1 MLDKNKTYLVLNY
14 NGSPVAVST
23 RHESYFIPGGS
34 SESPASM
41 PLSVDEIVQINSN
54 SNVFKMGMLW
64 FEEQFQEEL
73 YKECRIRNWK
83 DILTDSEI
91 EDTILHPTLEKL
103 ERLLSIEN
111 EQYFERCYGIYIG
124 LKNSNHSIKQNVE
137 NVMLARR
144 KELRNRKYKTGILLT
159 KKETPVVSEKM
170 LKETQEKN
178 EKLTKEV
185 DELKAMVAQLLAAQ
199 QNSASAIVETET
211 TETKVKTETT
221 ADTTQ
226 EPKKATRGSPQK
238 ISYWRW

>member
-23 RHESYFIPGGS
+23 RHESYIIPGGS
-34 SESPASM
+34 SESPSSM

-54 SNVFKMGMLW
+54 SNVFKMGLLW
-64 FEEQFQEEL
+64 FEEEFQEDL

-83 DILTDSEI
+83 NILTDSEI
-91 EDTILHPTLEKL
+91 EDIILHPTLEKL
-103 ERLLSIEN
+103 ERLLAIEN

-159 KKETPVVSEKM
+159 KKETPAVSEEV
-170 LKETQEKN
+170 LKETQEQN
-178 EKLTKEV
+178 AKLTHEV

-199 QNSASAIVETET
+199 QNSAPATAEAENTDKDA
-211 TETKVKTETT
+211 ETKVT
-221 ADTTQ
+221 DTTQ
-226 EPKKATRGSPQK
+226 EPKRATRGRPKKNS
-238 ISYWRW
+238 

>member
-1 MLDKNKTYLVLNY
+1 MLDKNKTFLVLNY

-23 RHESYFIPGGS
+23 RHESYIIPGGS
-34 SESPASM
+34 SESPSSM

-54 SNVFKMGMLW
+54 SNVFKMGLLW
-64 FEEQFQEEL
+64 FEEEFQEDL

-83 DILTDSEI
+83 DILTDGEI
-91 EDTILHPTLEKL
+91 EDIILHPTLEKL
-103 ERLLSIEN
+103 EKLLLIEN

-159 KKETPVVSEKM
+159 KKEAPAVSEEL
-170 LKETQEKN
+170 LKETQEQN
-178 EKLTKEV
+178 AKLTHEV

-199 QNSASAIVETET
+199 QNSVPTTGQVFAT
-211 TETKVKTETT
+211 TETNTESETT
-221 ADTTQ
+221 TNVTQ
-226 EPKKATRGSPQK
+226 EPKKATRGRPKKNS
-238 ISYWRW
+238 

>member
-23 RHESYFIPGGS
+23 RHESYIIPGGS
-34 SESPASM
+34 SESPSSM

-54 SNVFKMGMLW
+54 SNVFKMGLLW
-64 FEEQFQEEL
+64 FEEEVQEEL
-73 YKECRIRNWK
+73 YKECRIRNWEN
-83 DILTDSEI
+83 ILRDKEI
-91 EDTILHPTLEKL
+91 EDIILHPTLEKL
-103 ERLLSIEN
+103 EKLLSIEN

-159 KKETPVVSEKM
+159 KKETSVVSEEV
-170 LKETQEKN
+170 LKETQEQN
-178 EKLTKEV
+178 VKLTKEV

-199 QNSASAIVETET
+199 QNSASATVETKPAEDSD
-211 TETKVKTETT
+211 KTETT
-221 ADTTQ
+221 DIVQ
-226 EPKKATRGSPQK
+226 EPKKATRGRPKKNS
-238 ISYWRW
+238 

>member
-23 RHESYFIPGGS
+23 RHESYIIPGGS
-34 SESPASM
+34 SESPSSM

-54 SNVFKMGMLW
+54 SNVFKMGLLW
-64 FEEQFQEEL
+64 FEEEVQEEL
-73 YKECRIRNWK
+73 YKECRIRNWEN
-83 DILTDSEI
+83 ILRDKEI
-91 EDTILHPTLEKL
+91 EDIILHPTLEKL
-103 ERLLSIEN
+103 EKLLSIEN

-159 KKETPVVSEKM
+159 KKETNVVSEEA
-170 LKETQEKN
+170 LKETQEQN
-178 EKLTKEV
+178 VKLTKEV

-199 QNSASAIVETET
+199 QNSASATVETKVTEEH
-211 TETKVKTETT
+211 TETKATDIV
-221 ADTTQ
+221 Q
-226 EPKKATRGSPQK
+226 EPKKASRGRPKKNS
-238 ISYWRW
+238 

>member
-14 NGSPVAVST
+14 SGSPVAVST
-23 RHESYFIPGGS
+23 RHESYVISGGN
-34 SESPASM
+34 SEEPASL
-41 PLSVDEIVQINSN
+41 PLSVDEIIQINSN
-54 SNVFKMGMLW
+54 SPVFKIGLLW
-64 FEEQFQEEL
+64 FEEEFQEEL

-83 DILTDSEI
+83 DILKNKEI
-91 EDTILHPTLEKL
+91 EDIILHPTLEKL

-144 KELRNRKYKTGILLT
+144 KELRNRKHKTGILLT
-159 KKETPVVSEKM
+159 KKETPAVSEEM

-199 QNSASAIVETET
+199 QNSAPATAEAENADKDA
-211 TETKVKTETT
+211 ETKAT
-221 ADTTQ
+221 DTTQ
-226 EPKKATRGSPQK
+226 EPKKATRGRPKKNS
-238 ISYWRW
+238 

>member
-23 RHESYFIPGGS
+23 RHESYIIPGGS
-34 SESPASM
+34 SESPSSM

-54 SNVFKMGMLW
+54 SNVFKMGLLW
-64 FEEQFQEEL
+64 FEEEFQEDL

-91 EDTILHPTLEKL
+91 EDIILHPTLEKL
-103 ERLLSIEN
+103 ERLLLIEN

-159 KKETPVVSEKM
+159 KKETPSVSEEV
-170 LKETQEKN
+170 LKETQEQN
-178 EKLTKEV
+178 AKLTQEV

-199 QNSASAIVETET
+199 QNSVPTTGQVFAT
-211 TETKVKTETT
+211 TETNTESETT
-221 ADTTQ
+221 TNVTQ
-226 EPKKATRGSPQK
+226 EPKKATRGRPKKNS
-238 ISYWRW
+238 

>member
-23 RHESYFIPGGS
+23 RHESYIIPGGS
-34 SESPASM
+34 SESPSSM

-54 SNVFKMGMLW
+54 SNVFKMGLLW
-64 FEEQFQEEL
+64 FEEEVQEEL
-73 YKECRIRNWK
+73 YKECRIRNWEN
-83 DILTDSEI
+83 ILRDKEI
-91 EDTILHPTLEKL
+91 EDIILHPTLEKL

-159 KKETPVVSEKM
+159 KKETNIVSEEA
-170 LKETQEKN
+170 LKETQEQN
-178 EKLTKEV
+178 VKLTKEV
-185 DELKAMVAQLLAAQ
+185 DELKTMVAQLLAAQ
-199 QNSASAIVETET
+199 QNSVSAIA
-211 TETKVKTETT
+211 ETKPAEDSDKTETT
-221 ADTTQ
+221 NIVQ
-226 EPKKATRGSPQK
+226 EPKKATRGRPKKNS
-238 ISYWRW
+238 

>member
-23 RHESYFIPGGS
+23 RHESYIIPGGS
-34 SESPASM
+34 SESPSSM

-54 SNVFKMGMLW
+54 SNVFKMGLLW
-64 FEEQFQEEL
+64 FEEEVQEEL
-73 YKECRIRNWK
+73 YKECRIRNWEN
-83 DILTDSEI
+83 ILRDKEI
-91 EDTILHPTLEKL
+91 EDIILHPTLEKL
-103 ERLLSIEN
+103 EKLLSIEN

-159 KKETPVVSEKM
+159 KKETNVVSEEA
-170 LKETQEKN
+170 LKETQEQN
-178 EKLTKEV
+178 VKLTKEV

-199 QNSASAIVETET
+199 QNSAPATAEAENADKD
-211 TETKVKTETT
+211 TETKAT
-221 ADTTQ
+221 DTTQ
-226 EPKKATRGSPQK
+226 EPKKATRGRPKKNS
-238 ISYWRW
+238 

>member
-23 RHESYFIPGGS
+23 RHESYIIPGGS
-34 SESPASM
+34 SESPSSM

-54 SNVFKMGMLW
+54 SNVFKMGLLW
-64 FEEQFQEEL
+64 FEEEFQEEL
-73 YKECRIRNWK
+73 YKECRIRNWEN
-83 DILTDSEI
+83 ILRDKEI
-91 EDTILHPTLEKL
+91 EDIILHPTLEKL

-159 KKETPVVSEKM
+159 KKETSVVSEEV
-170 LKETQEKN
+170 LKETQEQN
-178 EKLTKEV
+178 VKLTKEV

-199 QNSASAIVETET
+199 QNSASAAA
-211 TETKVKTETT
+211 ETKPAEDSDKTETT
-221 ADTTQ
+221 DIVQ
-226 EPKKATRGSPQK
+226 EPKKATRGRPKKNS
-238 ISYWRW
+238 

>member
-1 MLDKNKTYLVLNY
+1 MLDKNKTFLVLNY

-23 RHESYFIPGGS
+23 RHESYIIPGGS
-34 SESPASM
+34 SESPSSM

-54 SNVFKMGMLW
+54 SNVFKMGLLW
-64 FEEQFQEEL
+64 FEEEFQEEL

-91 EDTILHPTLEKL
+91 EDIILHPTLEKL

-159 KKETPVVSEKM
+159 KKETPAVSEEV
-170 LKETQEKN
+170 LKETQEQN
-178 EKLTKEV
+178 AKLTHEV
-185 DELKAMVAQLLAAQ
+185 DELKAMVAQLLGAQ
-199 QNSASAIVETET
+199 QHSVPTTSQVFAT
-211 TETKVKTETT
+211 TETNTESETT
-221 ADTTQ
+221 TNVTQ
-226 EPKKATRGSPQK
+226 EPKKATRGRPKKNS
-238 ISYWRW
+238 

>member
-23 RHESYFIPGGS
+23 RHESYIIPGGS
-34 SESPASM
+34 SESPSSM

-54 SNVFKMGMLW
+54 SNVFKMGLLW
-64 FEEQFQEEL
+64 FEEEVQEEL
-73 YKECRIRNWK
+73 YKECRIRNWEN
-83 DILTDSEI
+83 ILRDKEI
-91 EDTILHPTLEKL
+91 EDIILHPTLEKL

-159 KKETPVVSEKM
+159 KKETNVVSEEA
-170 LKETQEKN
+170 LKETQEQN
-178 EKLTKEV
+178 VKLTKEV

-199 QNSASAIVETET
+199 QNSASATA
-211 TETKVKTETT
+211 ETKPAEDSDKTETT
-221 ADTTQ
+221 DITQ
-226 EPKKATRGSPQK
+226 ETKKASRGRPKKNS
-238 ISYWRW
+238 

>member
-23 RHESYFIPGGS
+23 RHESYIIPGGS
-34 SESPASM
+34 SESPSSM

-54 SNVFKMGMLW
+54 SNVFKMGLLW
-64 FEEQFQEEL
+64 FEEEVQEEL
-73 YKECRIRNWK
+73 YKECRIRNWEN
-83 DILTDSEI
+83 ILRDKEI
-91 EDTILHPTLEKL
+91 EDIILHPTLEKL

-159 KKETPVVSEKM
+159 KKETNVVSEEA
-170 LKETQEKN
+170 LKETQEQN
-178 EKLTKEV
+178 VKLTKEV

-199 QNSASAIVETET
+199 QNSVSATA
-211 TETKVKTETT
+211 ETKPSEDSDKTETT
-221 ADTTQ
+221 DIVQ
-226 EPKKATRGSPQK
+226 EPKKATRGRPKKNS
-238 ISYWRW
+238 

>member
-23 RHESYFIPGGS
+23 RHESYIIPGGS
-34 SESPASM
+34 SESPSSM

-54 SNVFKMGMLW
+54 SNVFKMGLLW
-64 FEEQFQEEL
+64 FEEEVQEEL
-73 YKECRIRNWK
+73 YKECRIRNWEN
-83 DILTDSEI
+83 ILRDKEI
-91 EDTILHPTLEKL
+91 EDIILHPTLEKL
-103 ERLLSIEN
+103 ERLMSIEN

-159 KKETPVVSEKM
+159 KKETNVVSEEA
-170 LKETQEKN
+170 LKETQEQN
-178 EKLTKEV
+178 VKLTKEV

-199 QNSASAIVETET
+199 QNSASATA
-211 TETKVKTETT
+211 ETKPAEDSDKTETT
-221 ADTTQ
+221 DIVQ
-226 EPKKATRGSPQK
+226 EPKKAARGRPKKNS
-238 ISYWRW
+238 

>member
-23 RHESYFIPGGS
+23 RHESYIIPGGS
-34 SESPASM
+34 SESPSSM

-54 SNVFKMGMLW
+54 SNVFKMGLLW
-64 FEEQFQEEL
+64 FEEEVQEEL
-73 YKECRIRNWK
+73 YKECRIRNWEN
-83 DILTDSEI
+83 ILRDKEI
-91 EDTILHPTLEKL
+91 EDIILHPTLEKL
-103 ERLLSIEN
+103 EKLLSIEN

-159 KKETPVVSEKM
+159 KKETNIVSEEA
-170 LKETQEKN
+170 LKETQEQN
-178 EKLTKEV
+178 VKLTKEV

-199 QNSASAIVETET
+199 QNSASATVETKPAEDSD
-211 TETKVKTETT
+211 KTETT
-221 ADTTQ
+221 DIVQ
-226 EPKKATRGSPQK
+226 EPKKATRGRPKKNS
-238 ISYWRW
+238 

>member
-23 RHESYFIPGGS
+23 RHESYIIPGGS
-34 SESPASM
+34 SESPSSM

-54 SNVFKMGMLW
+54 SNVFKMGLLW
-64 FEEQFQEEL
+64 FEEEFQEDL

-91 EDTILHPTLEKL
+91 EDIILHPTLEKL

-159 KKETPVVSEKM
+159 KKEAPAVSEEL
-170 LKETQEKN
+170 LKETQEQN
-178 EKLTKEV
+178 AKLTHEV

-199 QNSASAIVETET
+199 QNSVPTTGQVFAT
-211 TETKVKTETT
+211 TETNTESETT
-221 ADTTQ
+221 TNVTQ
-226 EPKKATRGSPQK
+226 EPKKATRGRPKKNS
-238 ISYWRW
+238 